1 MADDRHAPTVA
12 DDRPSPAQRW
22 DPCLTRGVVEL
33 TRPIVKLYFRSE
45 VRGLQHIPPGACL
58 LVGNHSGGL
67 ITFDLSVIAVDY
79 YREFGYQRPLLAL
92 AHDSFFRGPL
102 AELFVRTGVIRAT
115 PEHAAEALATGA
127 VVLVFPGGD
136 YDVYRPTRRENVIE
150 FGGRTGYVKTAIEAG
165 VPIVPAVSIGGQEN
179 QFYLTRGIQ
188 LARALRLTG
197 LERKLF
203 RTNILPVSIGFPF
216 GLSVV
221 LPINMP
227 LPTKLVTQV
236 LPPIDIRAEFGDEP
250 DVAAV
255 DAHVRAVMQHA
266 LAGLARKRRL
276 PVLG

>member
-1 MADDRHAPTVA
+1 MTAAMTATVPDDR
-12 DDRPSPAQRW
+12 SPAARW
-22 DPCLTRGVVEL
+22 DPCLTRGIVEL

-45 VRGLQHIPPGACL
+45 VHGLEHIPPGACL
-58 LVGNHSGGL
+58 MVGNHSGGL

-79 YREFGYQRPLLAL
+79 YREFGYRRPLLAL
-92 AHDSFFRGPL
+92 AHDNLFRGPF
-102 AELFVRTGVIRAT
+102 AEFLVRTGVIRAT
-115 PEHAAEALATGA
+115 PGHAAQALATGA

-136 YDVYRPTRRENVIE
+136 YDVYRPTRREHVID
-150 FGGRTGYVKTAIEAG
+150 FGGRTGYVQTAIEAG

-179 QFYLTRGIQ
+179 QLYLSRGIR
-188 LARALRLTG
+188 LASALGLTG

-203 RTNILPVSIGFPF
+203 RTNILPVTIGFPF

-250 DVAAV
+250 DVASV
-255 DAHVRAVMQHA
+255 DTHVRAVMQHA
-266 LAGLARKRRL
+266 LVGLARKRRA